1 MSTLSF
7 VSYKKVTSHD
17 TRFCNTKLTS
27 AFSIAFD
34 KKTFFFLQ
42 GGSNGGGG
50 GGENLG

>member
-27 AFSIAFD
+27 AFSIAFNN
-34 KKTFFFLQ
+34 FFFFKV
-42 GGSNGGGG
+42 
-50 GGENLG
+50 EAMVVVEEVRIWDEI